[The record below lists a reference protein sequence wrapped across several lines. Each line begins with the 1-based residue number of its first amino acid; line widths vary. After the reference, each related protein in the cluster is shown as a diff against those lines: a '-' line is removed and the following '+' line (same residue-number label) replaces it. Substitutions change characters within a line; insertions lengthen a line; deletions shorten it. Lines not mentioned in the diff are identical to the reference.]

1 MNGNDYA
8 YLKDGKE
15 EYVEE
20 EYPTPRK
27 DNIMG
32 IDTARKDSDD
42 LDASRQD
49 PLLDTYK
56 VLTGRRE

>member
-1 MNGNDYA
+1 M
-8 YLKDGKE
+8 
-15 EYVEE
+15 EE

>member
-1 MNGNDYA
+1 
-8 YLKDGKE
+8 
-15 EYVEE
+15 
-20 EYPTPRK
+20 
-27 DNIMG
+27 MG

-56 VLTGRRE
+56 VLTGRREQSQLKNKKGKKRYVYEI